1 MKYLFVSIIFLSSI
15 YAQIITPVST
25 IKASGSVIDMVISD
39 ENLVTGTSNGSLEVY
54 DIRTQ
59 KLLSK
64 IQFPNITDF
73 MGDEIAPKLFA
84 VDYDKKSNSF
94 LAVVQTSSGFREVH
108 IIKDGKKEILISAKD
123 KLFISKAKFVDENR
137 VIIALLSNEYI
148 LMDIAQKKRIYRLH
162 VSYSHFSD
170 FMLSEDRTLLA
181 GSSESGK
188 ITILHVDDGKV
199 VKTLS
204 GGNVDNVYKVD
215 MKKDKVLCAGQD
227 RRGIVYDK
235 DMETFDRFDAHFL
248 IYSGALSPSAK
259 LAAFAFTEDNDIVVF
274 DLSMKSKLYTL
285 KGQKST
291 LNVIVFKN
299 EKELISSSDDKFINI
314 WRLK

>member
-1 MKYLFVSIIFLSSI
+1 MRYLLASFIFLSSM
-15 YAQIITPVST
+15 YAQVLSPMAT
-25 IKASGSVIDMVISD
+25 IKAGGSVIDMVISD
-39 ENLVTGTSNGSLEVY
+39 ENLVMGTSNGSLEVY
-54 DIRTQ
+54 DIATQ
-59 KLLSK
+59 KQISK
-64 IQFPNITDF
+64 IKFPDITDF
-73 MGDEIAPKLFA
+73 MGDEIAPKVFA

-94 LAVVQTSSGFREVH
+94 LAVVQASNGSREIYV
-108 IIKDGKKEILISAKD
+108 INDGKKKMLINAKD
-123 KLFISKAKFVDENR
+123 RLFISKAKFIDENR
-137 VIIALLSNEYI
+137 IIFALLSNEYI
-148 LMDIAQKKRIYRLH
+148 LMDIAKKERTYRLH

-170 FMLSEDRTLLA
+170 FTLNEDKTLLA

-188 ITILHVDDGKV
+188 ITILHVDDGKI

-227 RRGIVYDK
+227 RRGIIYDK

-274 DLSMKSKLYTL
+274 DLSMKNKLHTL

-299 EKELISSSDDKFINI
+299 EKELISSSDDKFVNI
-314 WRLK
+314 WRLP